1 MRNYRYHRD
10 KGIWF
15 KILGGILVLSFI
27 FTIVAQQ
34 QQKKLDVYS
43 ETDKVE
49 KKQDVEEEAPEI
61 ATYIHTDAEN
71 HYSIEIPEEWERVT
85 QDGYDTFIH
94 SASGSSVQI
103 QVKDYDPAINN
114 LTAETAS
121 TQVAENGYTF
131 VSFEPL
137 DNNSYDLRY
146 QDMKNSTYDYIE
158 EAFWDR
164 EKSITLICVFNDQN
178 YEKII
183 PYYEKILSTFAW
195 DMQDPIPEGYRL
207 FFSEGAN
214 CEFGL
219 PATWELG
226 ESNGA
231 IYATDSETGAS
242 LTANAQKYTSY
253 LDDVTA
259 TDITSLLNRGYD
271 NFMLKSFDTSH
282 EKAVAVFTHI
292 VDNVQYTTQTHL
304 FADGETLMLLSFDYE
319 QGTMEDSI
327 PETCAGLY
335 RSFAGVKNQ
344 NDSPIS

>member
-137 DNNSYDLRY
+137 ENNSYDLRY

-158 EAFWDR
+158 EAFWTER
-164 EKSITLICVFNDQN
+164 KALPSNVYSMIRIMRRSYPIMKRSCLPLPGTCR
-178 YEKII
+178 I
-183 PYYEKILSTFAW
+183 PSRKGTDSSLAKEPTANLGSPPVGNLENQTALST
-195 DMQDPIPEGYRL
+195 Q
-207 FFSEGAN
+207 
-214 CEFGL
+214 
-219 PATWELG
+219 
-226 ESNGA
+226 
-231 IYATDSETGAS
+231 
-242 LTANAQKYTSY
+242 
-253 LDDVTA
+253 
-259 TDITSLLNRGYD
+259 
-271 NFMLKSFDTSH
+271 
-282 EKAVAVFTHI
+282 
-292 VDNVQYTTQTHL
+292 QTVRQ
-304 FADGETLMLLSFDYE
+304 A
-319 QGTMEDSI
+319 
-327 PETCAGLY
+327 P
-335 RSFAGVKNQ
+335 
-344 NDSPIS
+344 P